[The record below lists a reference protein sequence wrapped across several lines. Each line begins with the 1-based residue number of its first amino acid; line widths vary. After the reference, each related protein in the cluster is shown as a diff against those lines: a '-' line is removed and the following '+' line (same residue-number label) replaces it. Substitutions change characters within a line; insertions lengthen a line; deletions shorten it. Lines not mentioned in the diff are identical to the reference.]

1 MSTPNIHS
9 FVEDIKSAG
18 LTISNEQHFIKL
30 MSDADDQGLM
40 LSRVLRDRRNDIDFR
55 RTPHFSDEGLA
66 QAFKNHDFD
75 GFAWKEFVDHMK
87 SD

>member
-18 LTISNEQHFIKL
+18 ITIDNEQQFVTL
-30 MSDADDQGLM
+30 MSNADDQGLM

-55 RTPHFSDEGLA
+55 RTRHFSDEGLA
-66 QAFKNHDFD
+66 LAFKNQGFD

-87 SD
+87 SE

>member
-1 MSTPNIHS
+1 MSTPNIHA

-18 LTISNEQHFIKL
+18 ITISNEQYFIKL
-30 MSDADDQGLM
+30 MSNADNQGLM
-40 LSRVLRDRRNDIDFR
+40 LSRVLRDHRNDIDFR
-55 RTPHFSDEGLA
+55 RTPEFSADGLA
-66 QAFKNHDFD
+66 KAFKNQDFD

>member
-18 LTISNEQHFIKL
+18 ITIDNEQHFIQL
-30 MSDADDQGLM
+30 MSNADDQGLM

-55 RTPHFSDEGLA
+55 RTPQFSADGLA
-66 QAFKNHDFD
+66 RAFKNQDFD

-87 SD
+87 SE